1 MRDPNALGGKFMNVE
16 DSPRLAARLGIT
28 ALFALTA
35 GCNGSAGAPPT
46 TNTSAVTTQTRTASA
61 PAHSGRELYV
71 STIDGGS
78 VVVYSAGSNPTLLQT
93 ITDGVPRP
101 GGIWVDKHGVLYAVN
116 VPDAYY
122 QTSLP
127 EYKLGASNP
136 FQTITDGI
144 VNCGEVAVDSKG
156 NVYVTGIDTANGS
169 FFLEIYPKGKL
180 SPSETLTIPHTGT
193 SDPAGLAFDSTGA
206 LLVGESSL
214 GSSSG
219 AVYRL
224 PAGSQTFTN
233 LNLDKAPGGAIAVD
247 AAGNL
252 YVGGGSIAVYPPN
265 SQKPARTI
273 NVPHGVSALTL
284 GSNGELYV
292 GSFESVL
299 KYAPHAKNPKTTF
312 GVPGHVGGL
321 ALSPQR

>member
-1 MRDPNALGGKFMNVE
+1 MTVGNA
-16 DSPRLAARLGIT
+16 PRAAVRLGIT
-28 ALFALTA
+28 TLFVLAA
-35 GCNGSAGAPPT
+35 GCSGSAASPPT
-46 TNTSAVTTQTRTASA
+46 TNTNAVTTQAQTAIT
-61 PAHSGRELYV
+61 PLHSGRKLYV

-78 VVVYSAGSNPTLLQT
+78 VVVYSAGSKATLLRR

-116 VPDAYY
+116 LPDAYY

-127 EYKLGASNP
+127 EYKPGTSSP

-169 FFLEIYPKGKL
+169 FFLEIYPKGQF
-180 SPSETLTIPHTGT
+180 SPSETLTIPHTGLGG
-193 SDPAGLAFDSTGA
+193 PAGLAFDSTGA
-206 LLVGESSL
+206 LLVGESL
-214 GSSSG
+214 FGSSSG

-224 PAGSQTFTN
+224 PAGSQTFTK

-252 YVGGGSIAVYPPN
+252 YVGGGYIAVYPPN
-265 SQKPARTI
+265 SRKPARKI
-273 NVPHGVSALTL
+273 AVPLGVAALAL
-284 GSNGELYV
+284 GSDGELYV

-299 KYAPHAKNPKTTF
+299 EYGPNAKKPTITF
-312 GVPGHVGGL
+312 TVPGHVGGL
-321 ALSPQR
+321 ALSPS

>member
-1 MRDPNALGGKFMNVE
+1 MNVE
-16 DSPRLAARLGIT
+16 DSQCLAARLGIS
-28 ALFALTA
+28 ALFVLAA
-35 GCNGSAGAPPT
+35 GCNGSAGAPPK
-46 TNTSAVTTQTRTASA
+46 TNTTAVTTQTRTTSS
-61 PAHSGRELYV
+61 PAHSSRELYV

-101 GGIWVDKHGVLYAVN
+101 GGIWIDKHSVLYAVN
-116 VPDAYY
+116 VPDTNY

-127 EYKLGASNP
+127 EYKPGAPSP
-136 FQTITDGI
+136 FRTITDGI

-169 FFLEIYPKGKL
+169 FFLEIYPKGQL
-180 SPSETLTIPHTGT
+180 SPSETLTIPHTDDV
-193 SDPAGLAFDSTGA
+193 SSLAGLAFDSTGA

-233 LNLDKAPGGAIAVD
+233 LNLDKAPGGAIAID

-252 YVGGGSIAVYPPN
+252 YVGGGYIAVYPPN

-273 NVPHGVSALTL
+273 IVPHGVAALTL

-299 KYAPHAKNPKTTF
+299 EYAPHAKNPKISF
-312 GVPGHVGGL
+312 GIPGHVGGL
-321 ALSPQR
+321 ALSP